1 MLNEIARARQ
11 SELLGNSRAIALRA
25 EWEQVSSLE
34 RLQRSVTVVRAR
46 LGLLPAKITG

>member
-1 MLNEIARARQ
+1 MLHEIARARAI
-11 SELLGNSRAIALRA
+11 ELLGDAQNISLRA
-25 EWEQVSSLE
+25 EWEQVNTLE

>member
-1 MLNEIARARQ
+1 MLNEIARARTN
-11 SELLGNSRAIALRA
+11 ELLGDTQSIALRS
-25 EWEQVSSLE
+25 EWEQVNMLE